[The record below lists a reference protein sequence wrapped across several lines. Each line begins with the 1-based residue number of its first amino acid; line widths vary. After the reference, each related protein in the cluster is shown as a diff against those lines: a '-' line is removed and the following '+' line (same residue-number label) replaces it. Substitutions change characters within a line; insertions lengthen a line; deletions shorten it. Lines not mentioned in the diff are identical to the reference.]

1 MSRRV
6 LRWAAQEL
14 EQVRARALVPAGT
27 ASSAATAPHHTA
39 PTAVTAPITVTVPAA
54 TATIATAV
62 KLTVEGHATVRRPR
76 KSTTRAKQRGS
87 VVSALPVRERDV
99 LRAVLAALRA
109 HPAVAWVVRLNS
121 GTFVVDGRYI
131 KAGFRG
137 CPDLWG
143 QMNDGRLM
151 VCEVKRPS

>member
-1 MSRRV
+1 MWRTESWGSIQEAGMTRRA
-6 LRWAAQEL
+6 LCWTAQEL
-14 EQVRARALVPAGT
+14 EQVRARALVPAG
-27 ASSAATAPHHTA
+27 TA

-54 TATIATAV
+54 TATIATAA
-62 KLTVEGHATVRRPR
+62 KLTVEGDVAAHRQR
-76 KSTTRAKQRGS
+76 KSPSGARRQRS

-131 KAGFRG
+131 KAG
-137 CPDLWG
+137 
-143 QMNDGRLM
+143 
-151 VCEVKRPS
+151 